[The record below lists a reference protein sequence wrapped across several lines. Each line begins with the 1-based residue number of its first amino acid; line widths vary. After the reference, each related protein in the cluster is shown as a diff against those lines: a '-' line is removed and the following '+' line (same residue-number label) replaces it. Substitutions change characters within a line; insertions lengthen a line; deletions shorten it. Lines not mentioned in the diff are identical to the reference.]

1 MKSWKILSLVILL
14 LLMHIEARYTWNGKE
29 WIWNEDLSL
38 EVNED
43 IQESSGDYQNDD
55 EDIEGSGSSFEQEVI
70 ASTTPLPNLATSTIA
85 NLIHVANKDSEESSD
100 VYLENNTNPVL
111 EESIVARNNGTFFE
125 NEIERSIGNVED
137 ICECEKIEK
146 ENEKLKMILKTV
158 LSKLKDVDL
167 FIDQF
172 GSTLA
177 IN

>member
-1 MKSWKILSLVILL
+1 MKSWKILSLIILL
-14 LLMHIEARYTWNGKE
+14 LLVRIEARYTWNGKE
-29 WIWNEDLSL
+29 WIWNEDL

-55 EDIEGSGSSFEQEVI
+55 EDIEGSGASIEIIQ
-70 ASTTPLPNLATSTIA
+70 STTPLPTTPTTA

-111 EESIVARNNGTFFE
+111 EENIVARNNETFND
-125 NEIERSIGNVED
+125 NEIERSIENFED

-158 LSKLKDVDL
+158 LSKLDDFNL
-167 FIDQF
+167 FLDQF
-172 GSTLA
+172 ESTFA
-177 IN
+177 IS

>member
-1 MKSWKILSLVILL
+1 MKSWKILSLIILL
-14 LLMHIEARYTWNGKE
+14 LLVHIEARYTWNGNE
-29 WIWNEDLSL
+29 WIWNEDL

-43 IQESSGDYQNDD
+43 IRESSGDYQNDD

-85 NLIHVANKDSEESSD
+85 NLIHVANKYSEESSD

-111 EESIVARNNGTFFE
+111 EKNIVARNNETFND
-125 NEIERSIGNVED
+125 NEIERSIENFED

-158 LSKLKDVDL
+158 SKKLEDVNL

-177 IN
+177 IS